1 MDLPSARCGLSPSLE
16 QLQSCDRGPGEQGRA
31 RPDPAGCCRHLPSRV
46 LSPALLAVP
55 AAADLRRGSRGTC
68 HTGRREGAPSA
79 CLLSWTGGLW
89 GSRRCPRAL
98 RQPCPSHRGRKAQDE
113 SAPGSVSSES
123 PRPGP
128 RRPPR
133 CLVLILTWQRRE
145 GALRARFSKGTNSV
159 HTGST
164 FMTLYSRWT
173 LRFNI

>member
-1 MDLPSARCGLSPSLE
+1 MSSCRAVTGDLGSRAE
-16 QLQSCDRGPGEQGRA
+16 RA
-31 RPDPAGCCRHLPSRV
+31 RTRLGAAIT
-46 LSPALLAVP
+46 SPRGFCLRLYWLLVP
-55 AAADLRRGSRGTC
+55 AAADLRRGSCGTC
-68 HTGRREGAPSA
+68 HTGCREGAPSA

-98 RQPCPSHRGRKAQDE
+98 RQPCPSHRGRKAQDD

-133 CLVLILTWQRRE
+133 CLVLTWQRRE

-159 HTGST
+159 HEGST